1 MMEYALQLKNINKT
15 FEDFKMNNICLNV
28 PQGYVVG
35 LIGEN
40 GAGKSTL
47 IHMIEGIKKQ
57 DSGEILVF
65 NQNMRQHEKVL
76 KQDMGVIFDNCH
88 YQSDFKCT
96 DVAKMMSLV
105 YENWDNQLFEQYIER
120 FSLPK
125 NKKVSEYSKGMKM
138 KLAFATELSHHPRL
152 LILDEATSGLDPVVR
167 DEILDILREFVT
179 DENHTVLMSSHIT
192 SDLDKLADFIIFLH
206 EGKIIMNCTYE
217 ELHEKYGIVHCG
229 KNVFEAMSEDDVIAY
244 KKEDYEYRVLVKN
257 YHHFKNIEDIVIE
270 KATVEDVMVLCVR
283 GEKIHESIDL

>member
-1 MMEYALQLKNINKT
+1 MEYALQLKNINKT
-15 FEDFKMNNICLNV
+15 FKDFEINNICLNV

-47 IHMIEGIKKQ
+47 IHMIEGIKNQ

-65 NQNMRQHEKVL
+65 NQDIRKYEKIL
-76 KQDMGVIFDNCH
+76 KQDMGVIFDSCN
-88 YQSDFKCT
+88 YQPDFKS
-96 DVAKMMSLV
+96 DDIAKMMSFV
-105 YENWDNQLFEQYIER
+105 YEKWDNQLFEQYVER
-120 FSLPK
+120 FALPK
-125 NKKVSEYSKGMKM
+125 NKKISEYSKGMKM

-167 DEILDILREFVT
+167 DEILDILREFVI
-179 DENHTVLMSSHIT
+179 DEEHTVLISSHIT
-192 SDLDKLADFIIFLH
+192 SDLDKLADYIVFLH

-217 ELHEKYGIVHCG
+217 EIHEKYGIVHCG

-244 KKEDYEYRVLVKN
+244 KKEDYEYRVLVKTIIILRILRTLLLI
-257 YHHFKNIEDIVIE
+257 KRQL
-270 KATVEDVMVLCVR
+270 KM
-283 GEKIHESIDL
+283 